1 MVGCTQ
7 RRKPMRVKDV
17 MTKAVLGVRPGAS
30 VAKAVDLMVSSHVSG
45 LPVIE
50 EDGTLVGLIS
60 EADLI
65 RRVEIGTQG
74 KPATWLSC
82 LVHPGRLAE
91 DYARTHARRV
101 EEVMTREVATVGPEA
116 LLEQAASLMEE
127 RGVRR
132 LPVVSDGK
140 VVGIV
145 ARADFVRALAG
156 FMRQSYD
163 EPLTSDAEIRKRIE
177 AELEAQPWAPVGTL
191 EVKVSNG
198 IVELHGALTDESQRS
213 AVRVLAENVDG
224 VRTVHDH
231 LAWFEPFSGTVL
243 LSPEDREKAA

>member
-1 MVGCTQ
+1 
-7 RRKPMRVKDV
+7 MRVKDV
-17 MTKAVLGVRPGAS
+17 MTKAVLGVRPEAS

-50 EDGTLVGLIS
+50 DGGKLVGLIS

-82 LVHPGRLAE
+82 LVNPGRLAE

-101 EEVMTREVATVGPEA
+101 EELMTREVATIGPEA
-116 LLEQAASLMEE
+116 PLEEAASLMEE

-132 LPVVSDGK
+132 LPVVSEGK
-140 VVGIV
+140 VIGIV

-156 FMRQSYD
+156 FLRQSYD
-163 EPLTSDAEIRKRIE
+163 EPLTSDAEIRRKIE
-177 AELEAQPWAPVGTL
+177 AELEAQPWAPAGMI
-191 EVKVSNG
+191 EVKVNNG
-198 IVELHGALTDESQRS
+198 LVELHGALTDETQRN
-213 AVRVLAENVDG
+213 AVHVLAENVDG
-224 VRTVHDH
+224 VKSVHDH
-231 LAWFEPFSGTVL
+231 LIWLEPFSGTVL
-243 LSPEDREKAA
+243 LSPEDSEKAA